1 MGCCQ
6 PVLGPIENYY
16 TKYEVDKLIESATTS
31 GCCITPEEVDEKI
44 DDAISGITVSGV
56 TQEEL
61 DEAMASAK
69 TEIEA
74 EIPSLEGYAT
84 EQWVLDK
91 HYITGV
97 DLSNYA
103 TKSEIPVVPT
113 NVSAFNNDAGYL
125 TEHQSLSGYA
135 TEQWVSSFTYDQAT
149 IDEKVAQGGTFD
161 PTQYYNKTATNA
173 LLDEKLDVT
182 AYTPTDLSNYYNK
195 QEVNNIVESAKT
207 EVEAEIPVVPTS
219 NTAFTNDAG
228 YLTEH
233 QSLSGYA
240 TEQWVED
247 KHYITGVDLSDY
259 ATTQWVE
266 DQHYITGVD
275 LSDYALKSE
284 IPVVPTSNTAFT
296 NDAGYITGVDLSN
309 YATKS
314 EIPVVPTSN
323 TAFTNDA
330 GYLAE
335 HQSLSAYSTT
345 DEVNSAITQA
355 TSGKANSSD
364 VYLKSETSGATE
376 IQNALNAKADP
387 YSAGTGISI
396 VDNVISATGG
406 GASYSAGRGIDITNN
421 IISFDI
427 SISGGS
433 GDLSVAENNDTIA
446 SGYWSHAEGAGS
458 SATSYASH
466 AEGKYTLAEG
476 DSSHAE
482 GSNTVTKN
490 FTEHASGRYNVSS
503 SASTTF
509 GDSGNTL
516 FSVGNGTS
524 AFDRHNAFEIRQ
536 NGDIYFNNG
545 TSDVKLQDELSS
557 KASTTYVQNNYLL
570 KSKIW
575 CGTESEYN
583 SIVNKDSETLY
594 LIHE

>member
-1 MGCCQ
+1 MSCNCEGKNYNISFGCCQ
-6 PVLGPIENYY
+6 PVLGPVENYY
-16 TKYEVDKLIESATTS
+16 TKWEVDELIESATTS

-44 DDAISGITVSGV
+44 EEAISGISVSGV
-56 TQEEL
+56 TEEEL
-61 DEAMASAK
+61 NNAIASAK

-74 EIPSLEGYAT
+74 EIPT
-84 EQWVLDK
+84 
-91 HYITGV
+91 
-97 DLSNYA
+97 
-103 TKSEIPVVPT
+103 
-113 NVSAFNNDAGYL
+113 
-125 TEHQSLSGYA
+125 
-135 TEQWVSSFTYDQAT
+135 
-149 IDEKVAQGGTFD
+149 
-161 PTQYYNKTATNA
+161 
-173 LLDEKLDVT
+173 
-182 AYTPTDLSNYYNK
+182 
-195 QEVNNIVESAKT
+195 
-207 EVEAEIPVVPTS
+207 VPTS

-240 TEQWVED
+240 TEQWVLD
-247 KHYITGVDLSDY
+247 KNYITGVDLSNY
-259 ATTQWVE
+259 ATKDEIPTVPTKVSAFENDVPYLTEHQSLSGYVTDVEMSAFTYDKTTIDEKVASGGTFDPTQYYNKTQTNELVESAVTMVEAEIPTVPTSNTAFTNDARYLTEHQSLSGYATEQWVL
-266 DQHYITGVD
+266 DKHYISGVD

-284 IPVVPTSNTAFT
+284 IPT
-296 NDAGYITGVDLSN
+296 
-309 YATKS
+309 
-314 EIPVVPTSN
+314 VPTSN

-330 GYLAE
+330 GYLTE

-466 AEGKYTLAEG
+466 AEGKFTLAEG

-482 GSNTVTKN
+482 GIQTVAKN
-490 FTEHASGRYNVSS
+490 FAEHASGRYNVSS
-503 SASTTF
+503 SASATF

-516 FSVGNGTS
+516 FSVGNGTGNN
-524 AFDRHNAFEIRQ
+524 ARHNAFEIRQ
-536 NGDIYFNNG
+536 NGDIYIQSGNTDIN
-545 TSDVKLQDELSS
+545 LQNSLNS
-557 KASTTYVQNNYLL
+557 KADSSTLNNYLL